1 MRKLVLS
8 LFVSLLPFCIQA
20 QGYLPLS
27 CDSTTFH
34 ADDARSFAGICSEKK
49 IVGLGEATHGTS
61 EFVRAKSE
69 LVKALVQHADFRI
82 LAFETGI
89 DAYLINN
96 YLTGKSDDLAS
107 PMRGFY
113 LIYHTREFIDL
124 LRWLRDYNRTIPK
137 SEQVIVYGF
146 DSQHIG
152 SLPDLVLD
160 YLQEVD
166 PVFLK
171 EAQSRLDNL
180 RTKLEPRK
188 KHQYLD
194 DLELIRTRVNDRKN
208 IYLKHASEEKFDLM
222 LKILDAMT
230 SAVQQS
236 TLGNNHGTKAQSMR
250 DNEMLQNIQ
259 WIVNRASHNG
269 KVIIWAHNGHIQK
282 VNFDLKRKDH
292 FRLGQGLYQVF
303 DTLYYAI
310 GLDFDKGS
318 FNAVNYQNGATMQAC
333 QVANEK
339 ADSFAAIF
347 AHVSFPCYFLDFGS
361 MTPADRENLSKANCM
376 REAGIGFSGEQYTF
390 AKLNIKAAFDG
401 IVFIK
406 NTSATTFLDVRKVK

>member
-1 MRKLVLS
+1 MQKLVLS
-8 LFVSLLPFCIQA
+8 LFLGLLSFCVRA
-20 QGYLPLS
+20 QGYLPIS
-27 CDSTTFH
+27 CDSTKFY
-34 ADDARSFAGICSEKK
+34 ADDARTFARICRDKK
-49 IVGLGEATHGTS
+49 IIGLGEATHGTS

-69 LVKALVQHADFRI
+69 LVKALVQHADFKI
-82 LAFETGI
+82 LAFETGF

-96 YLTGKSDDLAS
+96 YLTGKSDDLAG
-107 PMRGFY
+107 PMRSFY

-124 LRWLRDYNRTIPK
+124 LRWLREYNRTVPK

-152 SLPDLVLD
+152 SLPDLALD
-160 YLQEVD
+160 YLREVD

-180 RTKLEPRK
+180 RTKLESRK

-194 DLELIRTRVNDRKN
+194 DLEFIRTRVNDRKN
-208 IYLKHASEEKFDLM
+208 IYLKHASEEKLDLM

-230 SAVQQS
+230 SAVHQS
-236 TLGNNHGTKAQSMR
+236 TLANNHGTKAQSMR
-250 DNEMLQNIQ
+250 DDEMLQNIQ
-259 WIVNRASHNG
+259 WIVNRGPHDV
-269 KVIIWAHNGHIQK
+269 KVIVWAHNGHIQK

-292 FRLGQGLYQVF
+292 FRLGQGLNLVF
-303 DTLYYAI
+303 NSLYYAI

-318 FNAVNYQNGATMQAC
+318 FNAVNYQNGATMQPC
-333 QVANEK
+333 QVANENT
-339 ADSFAAIF
+339 DSFAAIF
-347 AHVSFPCYFLDFGS
+347 AHVSLPCYFVDFGS
-361 MTPADRENLSKANCM
+361 MTPAERENLSKANRM

-401 IVFIK
+401 LVFIRK
-406 NTSATTFLDVRKVK
+406 TSATTFLDVRKVK